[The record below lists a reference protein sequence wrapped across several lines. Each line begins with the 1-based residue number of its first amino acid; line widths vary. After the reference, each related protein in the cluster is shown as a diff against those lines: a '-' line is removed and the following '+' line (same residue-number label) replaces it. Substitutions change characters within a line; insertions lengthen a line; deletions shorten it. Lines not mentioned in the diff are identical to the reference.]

1 MKTSP
6 SNFYKKVLNRASIVL
21 TLILFILISVNLSAQ
36 EGNKKSQ
43 EGTINPFGIDII
55 PKKMKI
61 NSTIKFKINNVNTFK
76 VNGNTVSKPLNI
88 DFDVPQI
95 FIDLL
100 KQKGDENV
108 SAQQD
113 NAVTKKDEEIKTT
126 EEKKEK
132 AQKDLDYL
140 KNPMNIKK
148 YINDNDNKSLLSKI
162 DELKNTIDSLD
173 KIITKLKTDKESI
186 QLKSNS
192 DNFISTFKSFV
203 ETYQAIIAYTALE
216 NKLAEKIKDSV
227 FIRDISTL
235 KKNVNSDL
243 NATYNQS
250 DISNNKT
257 QVINKINQ
265 LQKEF
270 AQLQFVYDVMNK
282 SPEKDSIAFSGNLK
296 TSDEGAEMKI
306 SNGYIKPNRKKY
318 FAEQMAFAK
327 KVTELVTSEKNLQE
341 IIRKSQAG
349 VDLYYL
355 INNESFTI
363 WTPAEQ
369 LKDDEV
375 TLTPKLSS
383 PDGKTVYEF
392 KPVTIKTHG
401 GFKVNFST
409 GFFLNFI
416 GDDNYD
422 ILKDSSGKNIGVVST
437 AKNKITQALG
447 GMIHAY
453 PRWIKGPQPAL
464 SAGISLAQNG
474 NMGFYGGASV
484 MFLEKNRLVVSTGY
498 AFNKIKQLNTSNVN
512 QNNLFITQSDTQ
524 IRYNDVYRGSWFI
537 GITYNLTK

>member
-1 MKTSP
+1 M
-6 SNFYKKVLNRASIVL
+6 
-21 TLILFILISVNLSAQ
+21 ISVNLSAQ
-36 EGNKKSQ
+36 EGNNNSQ

-76 VNGNTVSKPLNI
+76 VNGNTESKPLNI

-95 FIDLL
+95 FNEVL
-100 KQKGDENV
+100 KQKSDKKESSQQEKGVEGLDKEIKANEENKEKK
-108 SAQQD
+108 QKELD
-113 NAVTKKDEEIKTT
+113 NLKNSNNTMKFKKKDK
-126 EEKKEK
+126 
-132 AQKDLDYL
+132 
-140 KNPMNIKK
+140 
-148 YINDNDNKSLLSKI
+148 DNKSLLSNI

-173 KIITKLKTDKESI
+173 KKIAKLKTDKESI

-203 ETYQAIIAYTALE
+203 ETYQSIIAYTALE

-243 NATYNQS
+243 NATYDQS
-250 DISNNKT
+250 DISNYKT

-327 KVTELVTSEKNLQE
+327 KATELVTSEKNLQE

-349 VDLYYL
+349 IDLYYL

>member
-6 SNFYKKVLNRASIVL
+6 SIFYKKALNRTSIVL
-21 TLILFILISVNLSAQ
+21 NLILFILISVNLSAQ
-36 EGNKKSQ
+36 EGNKKSLV
-43 EGTINPFGIDII
+43 GTINPFGIDCI
-55 PKKMKI
+55 PKNVHI
-61 NSTIKFKINNVNTFK
+61 NSTIKFKIKNVNTFK
-76 VNGNTVSKPLNI
+76 VNGNTVSTPLNI
-88 DFDVPQI
+88 DFENPSVFTGLMSGFDKVSNVPNQTSEQI
-95 FIDLL
+95 NQSENNQLNELYNALTRNLNEKDKIYQNLL
-100 KQKGDENV
+100 KINKTND
-108 SAQQD
+108 S
-113 NAVTKKDEEIKTT
+113 TKMR
-126 EEKKEK
+126 
-132 AQKDLDYL
+132 L
-140 KNPMNIKK
+140 KSDSILILN
-148 YINDNDNKSLLSKI
+148 NK
-162 DELKNTIDSLD
+162 IDSLI
-173 KIITKLKTDKESI
+173 KLINTLKSNKLKTDSASFI
-186 QLKSNS
+186 
-192 DNFISTFKSFV
+192 DNFKSFV
-203 ETYQAIIAYTALE
+203 ETYQSIIAYTALE
-216 NKLAEKIKDSV
+216 NKLTEKIKDSV
-227 FIRDISTL
+227 FIRDICTL
-235 KKNVNSDL
+235 RKNVKSDL

-250 DISNNKT
+250 ENSNYKT
-257 QVINKINQ
+257 KIINKINL

-270 AQLQFVYDVMNK
+270 AELQLIYDVMNK
-282 SPEKDSIAFSGNLK
+282 TTDKDSIAFSGNLK

-327 KVTELVTSEKNLQE
+327 KATEIVISEKNQQE
-341 IIRKSQAG
+341 IIKKSQAG
-349 VDLYYL
+349 IDLYYL
-355 INNESFTI
+355 IINESFEI

>member
-6 SNFYKKVLNRASIVL
+6 SIFYKKVLNRTSIGL
-21 TLILFILISVNLSAQ
+21 NLILVILISVNLSAQ
-36 EGNKKSQ
+36 EGMKKSLV
-43 EGTINPFGIDII
+43 GTINPFGIDII

-61 NSTIKFKINNVNTFK
+61 NSTIKFKIENVNTFK

-88 DFDVPQI
+88 DFENPSVFTGLMNGFDKVSSVPNQTSEQVNQSEKNELNELYNALTRNLNEKDKI
-95 FIDLL
+95 YQNHFKINKITDSTKMRL
-100 KQKGDENV
+100 KSDSVLILN
-108 SAQQD
+108 
-113 NAVTKKDEEIKTT
+113 
-126 EEKKEK
+126 
-132 AQKDLDYL
+132 
-140 KNPMNIKK
+140 
-148 YINDNDNKSLLSKI
+148 NK
-162 DELKNTIDSLD
+162 IDSL
-173 KIITKLKTDKESI
+173 IKLINT
-186 QLKSNS
+186 LKSNKVKTDS
-192 DNFISTFKSFV
+192 ASFIDNFKSFV
-203 ETYQAIIAYTALE
+203 ESYQSIIAYTALE

-235 KKNVNSDL
+235 RKNVNSDL

-250 DISNNKT
+250 DSSNYKT

-296 TSDEGAEMKI
+296 TTDEGAEMKI

-327 KVTELVTSEKNLQE
+327 KATELVTSEKNLQE

-349 VDLYYL
+349 IDLYYL

-422 ILKDSSGKNIGVVST
+422 IVKDSSGKNIGVVST

-474 NMGFYGGASV
+474 NMGFYGGASL

-498 AFNKIKQLNTSNVN
+498 AFNKIKKLNTSNVN

>member
-76 VNGNTVSKPLNI
+76 VNGNNVSKPLNI

>member
-21 TLILFILISVNLSAQ
+21 NLILFILISVNLSAQ
-36 EGNKKSQ
+36 EGNKKSLV
-43 EGTINPFGIDII
+43 GTINPFGIDCI
-55 PKKMKI
+55 PKNVHI
-61 NSTIKFKINNVNTFK
+61 NSTIKFKIKNVNTFK
-76 VNGNTVSKPLNI
+76 VNGNTVSTPLNI
-88 DFDVPQI
+88 DFENPSVFTGLMSGFDKVSIVPNQTSEQI
-95 FIDLL
+95 NQSENNQLNELYNALTRNLNEKDKIYQNLL
-100 KQKGDENV
+100 KINKTND
-108 SAQQD
+108 S
-113 NAVTKKDEEIKTT
+113 TKMR
-126 EEKKEK
+126 
-132 AQKDLDYL
+132 L
-140 KNPMNIKK
+140 KSDSVLILN
-148 YINDNDNKSLLSKI
+148 NK
-162 DELKNTIDSLD
+162 IDSLI
-173 KIITKLKTDKESI
+173 KLINTLKSNKLKTDSASFI
-186 QLKSNS
+186 
-192 DNFISTFKSFV
+192 DNFKSFV
-203 ETYQAIIAYTALE
+203 ETYQSIIAYTALE
-216 NKLAEKIKDSV
+216 NKLTEKIKDSV
-227 FIRDISTL
+227 FIRDICTL
-235 KKNVNSDL
+235 RKNVKSDL

-250 DISNNKT
+250 ESSSYKT
-257 QVINKINQ
+257 QIINKINL

-270 AQLQFVYDVMNK
+270 AEIQLIYDVMNK
-282 SPEKDSIAFSGNLK
+282 TTDKDSIAFSGNLK

-327 KVTELVTSEKNLQE
+327 KATEIVISEKNQQE
-341 IIRKSQAG
+341 IIKKSQAG
-349 VDLYYL
+349 IDLYYL
-355 INNESFTI
+355 IINDSFAI

-375 TLTPKLSS
+375 TFTPKLSS

>member
-1 MKTSP
+1 M
-6 SNFYKKVLNRASIVL
+6 
-21 TLILFILISVNLSAQ
+21 ISVNLSAQ
-36 EGNKKSQ
+36 EGMKKSLV
-43 EGTINPFGIDII
+43 GTINPFGIDII

-61 NSTIKFKINNVNTFK
+61 NSTIKFKIENVNTFK

-88 DFDVPQI
+88 DFENPSVFTGLMNGFYKVSSVPNQTSEQVNQSEKNELNELYNALTRNLNEKDKI
-95 FIDLL
+95 YQNHFKINKITDSTKMRL
-100 KQKGDENV
+100 KSDSVLILN
-108 SAQQD
+108 
-113 NAVTKKDEEIKTT
+113 
-126 EEKKEK
+126 
-132 AQKDLDYL
+132 
-140 KNPMNIKK
+140 
-148 YINDNDNKSLLSKI
+148 NK
-162 DELKNTIDSLD
+162 IDSL
-173 KIITKLKTDKESI
+173 IKLINT
-186 QLKSNS
+186 LKSNKVKTDS
-192 DNFISTFKSFV
+192 ASFIDNFKSFV
-203 ETYQAIIAYTALE
+203 ESYQSIIAYTALE

-235 KKNVNSDL
+235 RKNVNSDL

-250 DISNNKT
+250 DSSNYKT

-296 TSDEGAEMKI
+296 TTDEGAEMKI

-327 KVTELVTSEKNLQE
+327 KATELVTSEKNLQE

-349 VDLYYL
+349 IDLYYL

-422 ILKDSSGKNIGVVST
+422 IVKDSSGKNIGVVST

-474 NMGFYGGASV
+474 NMGFYGGASL